1 MAPNCHNKQTMEA
14 GQIAKWHKNEGELV
28 SAGDII
34 CEVETDKAVVDYEAT
49 DDFYLAKILKPT
61 GAGEI
66 KVGEPIFVT
75 VAEAD
80 DVPAFAGFSAE
91 GATLPASEPAPAA
104 KTPAPAAPA
113 AASTAAPAAAAATS
127 APARDSSERVFAS
140 PLAKKVCVHTVYVS
154 MDLQS
159 YPLSNNDC
167 YVCI

>member
-1 MAPNCHNKQTMEA
+1 MEA

-28 SAGDII
+28 AAGDII

-49 DDFYLAKILKPT
+49 DDFYLAKILKQA

-80 DVPAFAGFSAE
+80 DVPAFASFSPDA
-91 GATLPASEPAPAA
+91 AALPASEPSPAA
-104 KTPAPAAPA
+104 AKPVPAAPA
-113 AASTAAPAAAAATS
+113 AASTAAPTA

-140 PLAKKVCVHTVYVS
+140 PLAKKVCVSLCVCVYGSKASRV
-154 MDLQS
+154 
-159 YPLSNNDC
+159 
-167 YVCI
+167 